1 MTQTTSLTS
10 RIAGVA
16 MLALAAL
23 PIAALATNV
32 QAAPSVRVGDLNLL
46 APAGQA
52 VFAERAENAGRKFCA
67 EVRGVSA
74 IQSCR
79 AGVREELAEKMEVVR
94 LAQLAKS
101 SPSVA
106 AR

>member
-23 PIAALATNV
+23 PVAALATNAT
-32 QAAPSVRVGDLNLL
+32 AAPAVKVGDLNLTT
-46 APAGQA
+46 AAGEA
-52 VFAERAENAGRKFCA
+52 VFNQRSNAAARRFCA
-67 EVRGVSA
+67 VERNFTA

-79 AGVREELAEKMEVVR
+79 AGVRAELSEKMEVVR
-94 LAQLAKS
+94 TAQLAKAN
-101 SPSVA
+101 PAFA